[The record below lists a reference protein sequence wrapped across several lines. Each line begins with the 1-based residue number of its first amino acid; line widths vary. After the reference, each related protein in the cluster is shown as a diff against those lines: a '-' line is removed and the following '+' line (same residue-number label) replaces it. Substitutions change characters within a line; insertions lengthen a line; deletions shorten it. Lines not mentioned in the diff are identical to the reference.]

1 LSSHKSVD
9 LLSNANSLITG
20 VRGENYGPFKENV
33 STIQLMM
40 EGMTGRKPSRHEVHS
55 FILSLKF
62 CRHTKD
68 GWSEDTLT
76 DLAGYAAL
84 IHEDCDG

>member
-1 LSSHKSVD
+1 MSNHKSVD
-9 LLSNANSLITG
+9 LLSKANSLITG

-33 STIQLMM
+33 TDIQLLVG
-40 EGMTGRKPSRHEVHS
+40 GMTGKTPSKQQVYA
-55 FILSLKF
+55 FIFAMKL
-62 CRHTKD
+62 CRHTED

-84 IHEDCDG
+84 IHEDCNG